1 MGYRAKLLREA
12 NRELKL
18 AECYFDTF
26 NKKKEFLGDFNHQ
39 IERIEEN
46 PLLFQVKYRDI
57 RIIKFEH
64 FSYSIHYTIKNKEVI
79 IIAVLG
85 QNQSY

>member
-1 MGYRAKLLREA
+1 MGYQVKLLREA

-18 AECYFDTF
+18 VECFFETW
-26 NKKKEFLGDFNHQ
+26 NKKNEFLGDFNHQ

-46 PLLFQVKYRDI
+46 PLLFQVRCRNI

-64 FSYSIHYTIKNKEVI
+64 FSYSVHFTIMNQEAIVVAI
-79 IIAVLG
+79 LG